1 MANSPSGDAVLDR
14 AMRILAALETRPS
27 LPAGELI
34 DAAGLPRTTG
44 YRLLRTMRAHGLLA
58 TAASG
63 ELVLGQRLWEIAQR
77 APISRTLRTS
87 ALPFMHDVNAVVR
100 QTTQLAVLDEH
111 GVLIVERISRHGA
124 VVNPA
129 EVATTMPAHLT
140 SMGHV
145 LLAHSPAHVVDHWW
159 APRQQLIAES
169 RPQLRRELAEARTR
183 GHAQLSGMINAET
196 TGVSVPVLGAD
207 GHAVAALTVVVPR
220 GSREIPQFLMALQT
234 AGRGISRALDGL
246 SH

>member
-1 MANSPSGDAVLDR
+1 MM
-14 AMRILAALETRPS
+14 MRFFS
-27 LPAGELI
+27 VM
-34 DAAGLPRTTG
+34 RTTG
-44 YRLLRTMRAHGLLA
+44 YRLVRTMRAHGLLA
-58 TAASG
+58 ASASG
-63 ELVLGQRLWEIAQR
+63 ELVLGQRLWGIAQS
-77 APISRTLRTS
+77 APISRTLRTA

-100 QTTQLAVLDEH
+100 QTTQLSVLDEP
-111 GVLIVERISRHGA
+111 GVLIVERLSRHGA

-145 LLAHSPAHVVDHWW
+145 LLAHSPAHVVESWW
-159 APRQQLIAES
+159 DSRRALIEES

-196 TGVSVPVLGAD
+196 TGVSVPVLDAG

-220 GSREIPQFLMALQT
+220 GSSEIPQFLMALQT
-234 AGRGISRALDGL
+234 AGRGITRALEGM

>member
-1 MANSPSGDAVLDR
+1 MANSSSGDAVLDR
-14 AMRILAALETRPS
+14 AMRILAVLEAHPS

-58 TAASG
+58 ASDSG
-63 ELVLGQRLWEIAQR
+63 ELVLGQRLWEIAQS
-77 APISRTLRTS
+77 APISRTLRAA
-87 ALPFMHDVNAVVR
+87 ALPFMQDVNAAVR
-100 QTTQLAVLDEH
+100 QTTQLAVLDDQ
-111 GVLIVERISRHGA
+111 GVLIVERLSRHGA
-124 VVNPA
+124 VINPA

-145 LLAHSPAHVVDHWW
+145 LLAHSPVHVVQRWW
-159 APRQQLIAES
+159 APRAAQIQEA
-169 RPQLRRELAEARTR
+169 RPQLHRELAEARTR
-183 GHAQLSGMINAET
+183 GHAQLSGVINAET
-196 TGVSVPVLGAD
+196 TGVSVPVLGGG

-220 GSREIPQFLMALQT
+220 DSAEIPQFLMALQT
-234 AGRGISRALDGL
+234 AGRGITRALEGM